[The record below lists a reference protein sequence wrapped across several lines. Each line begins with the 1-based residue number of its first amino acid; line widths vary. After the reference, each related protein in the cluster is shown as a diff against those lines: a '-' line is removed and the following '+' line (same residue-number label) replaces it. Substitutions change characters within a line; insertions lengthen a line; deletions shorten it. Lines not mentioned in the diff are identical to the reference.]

1 MSTEAA
7 PANTDHF
14 NPIAFQLKSLKT
26 FGVIQMVLGGIL
38 ATIGGVGLVLDK
50 NKKDCYISLDD
61 VFSFLKFSFLKC
73 ENRSNDLI
81 GMDGA
86 CLGLSIWVIVT
97 GAIPMFMTQK
107 RETEWRSLRLAF
119 MVCSIIGASAIVPTI
134 GALGLAGLIFR
145 RAFLP
150 WAVGTWAIS
159 VAIMITAFL
168 TFVLTIVSCSYSL
181 CCAPKPEKEQTP
193 TTINVANVIPAQVPG
208 YQFPIGYQPNPY
220 QQGQMIMP
228 MQFTEAGQVPGYA
241 PAASGYPL
249 CPIGPYGMV
258 QQSLADGSSQKA
270 NDKNLC
276 PIGPYGMVQ
285 QSLAGGSSQI
295 VNDKIIEID

>member
-7 PANTDHF
+7 PANTDRF
-14 NPIAFQLKSLKT
+14 NPIALELKSLKT

-38 ATIGGVGLVLDK
+38 ATIGGVGLILDT
-50 NKKDCYISLDD
+50 NKKDCSFTFDTHSFFKFD
-61 VFSFLKFSFLKC
+61 VNECKNL
-73 ENRSNDLI
+73 SNDLI

-134 GALGLAGLIFR
+134 GGLGLTGLILR
-145 RAFLP
+145 RHKLP
-150 WAVGTWAIS
+150 WAVETWPTS

-181 CCAPKPEKEQTP
+181 CCAPKQEKEQS
-193 TTINVANVIPAQVPG
+193 VSA
-208 YQFPIGYQPNPY
+208 
-220 QQGQMIMP
+220 
-228 MQFTEAGQVPGYA
+228 EKHH
-241 PAASGYPL
+241 L
-249 CPIGPYGMV
+249 
-258 QQSLADGSSQKA
+258 
-270 NDKNLC
+270 
-276 PIGPYGMVQ
+276 
-285 QSLAGGSSQI
+285 
-295 VNDKIIEID
+295 

>member
-1 MSTEAA
+1 MLTEAA
-7 PANTDHF
+7 SVNTDRL

-26 FGVIQMVLGGIL
+26 FGAIQMVLGGIL
-38 ATIGGVGLVLDK
+38 ATIGAVGLILDK
-50 NKKDCYISLDD
+50 SKKDCSFSLDIHSYLRFD
-61 VFSFLKFSFLKC
+61 FLKC
-73 ENRSNDLI
+73 EDRSNDLI

-86 CLGLSIWVIVT
+86 CLGLSIWVMVT

-145 RAFLP
+145 RALLP
-150 WAVGTWAIS
+150 WAVETWATS

-181 CCAPKPEKEQTP
+181 CCAPKPENEQR
-193 TTINVANVIPAQVPG
+193 TTIINVANVVPSKVPG
-208 YQFPIGYQPNPY
+208 YQFPMGYQPNPY
-220 QQGQMIMP
+220 LQGQMP
-228 MQFTEAGQVPGYA
+228 MQFTGAGQVPGNA

-249 CPIGPYGMV
+249 CPTSPYGMV
-258 QQSLADGSSQKA
+258 QQSLSGGSPQTV
-270 NDKNLC
+270 NDKN
-276 PIGPYGMVQ
+276 
-285 QSLAGGSSQI
+285 
-295 VNDKIIEID
+295 IEID